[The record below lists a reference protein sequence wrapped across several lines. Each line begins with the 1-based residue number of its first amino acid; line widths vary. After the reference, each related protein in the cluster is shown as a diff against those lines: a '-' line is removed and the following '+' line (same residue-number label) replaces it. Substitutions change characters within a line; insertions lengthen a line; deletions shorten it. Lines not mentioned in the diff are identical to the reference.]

1 MTEPA
6 KKQRLRLHLW
16 FITVI
21 GVIVPRRLRADWQ
34 HEWQAELHYREML
47 LSEWDRLDWLTKL
60 DLLWRSLGAFWDALR
75 LQPRRLEDEMFQD
88 LRYGLR
94 MLLKHKGFTAV
105 AVLTL
110 ALGIGANTAIFS
122 VINAVLLRPLPYEE
136 PNQLVR
142 LWADRSGQ
150 RTEQNHFAPA
160 EITDFRDHLTVFED
174 VGLFDIGGSANLT
187 GGEKPERVNSAEASP
202 ALFTVLRVKP
212 ILGRTFLPEE
222 TEAKQSKVAIISEGL
237 WKRRFGADVNLVGQ
251 PIQLD
256 GESFTVVGVVPGD
269 FKVPENVDLWL
280 PFSFTASDWKSDR
293 SHYYVEAVGRLKTG
307 ITLAQGKAELEMII
321 QQLQTSFHSSR
332 KNWGVT
338 LIPLHEQVVG
348 KISST
353 LWILFGAV
361 GFVLL
366 IACVNVANLL
376 LTRAAARQKEIT
388 IRIALGAGRLR
399 VVRQLLTES
408 LLLATL
414 GGGTGMLLAV
424 GIVKLFSVSLLNSLP
439 RAEEVKIDGW
449 VLLFTLGLS
458 LVTGVI
464 FGLVPALQASNAN
477 LSETL
482 KLGGWRSSGNARGRL
497 RSFLVISEVALSL
510 ILLIGAGLLVK
521 SFLRLQS
528 VPPGFDPHHVLTMQL
543 TLPKVQYPDTLRQ
556 NEFVRQALQR
566 IETLPGVKAAAAT
579 INLPLIG
586 TWGMGY
592 RIEGQPSVS
601 QQIADN
607 ANISPNYF
615 RTMAISVLQGR
626 DFSENDTS
634 SSLPV
639 LIISEA
645 FARKHFPNGNPL
657 GQQILAGGVKRQII
671 GVVGDVRPRGLEL
684 EVKPQIYLP
693 YAQKP
698 TPAPFLTFTIRTE
711 QEPLALAGAVEKEI
725 RNLDKDLPLANIRT
739 MEQIVSESLAQR
751 RLTMLLLGIF
761 AVTAVVL
768 AAIGIYGVL
777 SYSVTRQTHEL
788 GIRMALGAQQH
799 DVLAMIMR
807 QGMKQALLGV
817 VLGLFGAVWLTNI
830 LKSLLFDVR
839 TTDPLTFVL
848 VALLLVIVALMACY
862 IPARRATR
870 VNPLQALRHE

>member
-1 MTEPA
+1 
-6 KKQRLRLHLW
+6 
-16 FITVI
+16 
-21 GVIVPRRLRADWQ
+21 
-34 HEWQAELHYREML
+34 
-47 LSEWDRLDWLTKL
+47 
-60 DLLWRSLGAFWDALR
+60 
-75 LQPRRLEDEMFQD
+75 MFQD
-88 LRYGLR
+88 LRYGVR

-136 PNQLVR
+136 PGQLVR
-142 LWADRSGQ
+142 LWSDRSGQ

-160 EITDFRDHLTVFED
+160 EITDFRDYLTVFED
-174 VGLFDIGGSANLT
+174 IGLFDIGSSSNLT
-187 GGEKPERVNSAEASP
+187 GGEKPERINSAEASP

-212 ILGRTFLPEE
+212 IIGRTFLPEE
-222 TEAKQSKVAIISEGL
+222 IEVGQSKVAVISEGL
-237 WKRRFGADVNLVGQ
+237 WRRRFGADVNLVGQ
-251 PIQLD
+251 AIQLD
-256 GESFTVVGVVPGD
+256 GASFTVIGVVPVD

-280 PFSFTASDWKSDR
+280 PFSFTAADWKTDR
-293 SHYYVEAVGRLKTG
+293 SHYYVEAVGRLKPG
-307 ITLAQGKAELEMII
+307 ITLAQGKAELEMTM
-321 QQLQTSFHSSR
+321 QQLQVNFPAAR

-338 LIPLHEQVVG
+338 LIPLQEQIVG

-376 LTRAAARQKEIT
+376 FMRAAARQKEIS

-399 VVRQLLTES
+399 LVRQLLTES

-414 GGGTGMLLAV
+414 GGGAGILLAV
-424 GIVKLFSVSLLNSLP
+424 GTIKLFSVSILSSLP
-439 RAEEVKIDGW
+439 RAEEIRIDGW
-449 VLLFTLGLS
+449 VLLFTLALS
-458 LVTGVI
+458 LVAGII
-464 FGLVPALQASNAN
+464 FGLVPALQASQAN
-477 LSETL
+477 LNEML
-482 KLGGWRSSGNARGRL
+482 KQGGRHATGSSRGRL

-510 ILLIGAGLLVK
+510 ILLVGAGLLVK

-528 VPPGFDPHHVLTMQL
+528 VPPGFDPHHLLTMQL
-543 TLPKVQYPDTLRQ
+543 TLPKTQYPDTGKQ
-556 NEFVRQALQR
+556 NEFVRQALER
-566 IETLPGVKAAAAT
+566 IETLPGVKAATAT
-579 INLPLIG
+579 INLPLVG

-592 RIEGQPSVS
+592 VIEGHPNAS

-607 ANISPNYF
+607 ANIAPNYF
-615 RTMAISVLQGR
+615 RAMAIPVLQGR
-626 DFSENDTS
+626 DFSELDTNS
-634 SSLPV
+634 STPV

-645 FARKHFPNGNPL
+645 LARKHFPDENPI
-657 GQQILAGGVKRQII
+657 GQQIRAGGAKRQII

-698 TPAPFLTFTIRTE
+698 TPAAFLTFAIRTE
-711 QEPLALAGAVEKEI
+711 QEPLRLAGAVEKEI
-725 RNLDKDLPLANIRT
+725 RDIDKDLPLANLRT
-739 MEQIVSESLAQR
+739 MEQIVSAALAQR

-777 SYSVTRQTHEL
+777 SYSVTQQTHEI
-788 GIRMALGAQQH
+788 GVRMALGAQGY
-799 DVLAMIMR
+799 DVLGMIMR
-807 QGMKQALLGV
+807 QGLKQVLPGV
-817 VLGLFGAVWLTNI
+817 ILGLVGAVWLTNI
-830 LKSLLFDVR
+830 LKSLLFEVR
-839 TTDPLTFVL
+839 TTDPLIFVF
-848 VALLLVIVALMACY
+848 VALLLVTVALLACY

-870 VNPLQALRHE
+870 VNPLTALRHE